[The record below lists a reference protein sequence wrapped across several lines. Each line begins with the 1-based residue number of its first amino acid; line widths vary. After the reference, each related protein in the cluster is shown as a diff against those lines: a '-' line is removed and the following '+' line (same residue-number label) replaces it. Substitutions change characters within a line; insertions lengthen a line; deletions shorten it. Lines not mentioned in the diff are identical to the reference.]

1 MFYVSR
7 VFSLSLCHSDVMLLF
22 PQMDDSNFISW
33 TYLGAGDDH
42 REYRVPIGTVVEDD
56 LDMFIPDTTIK
67 RTEKTFFLDG
77 KEGDQLKG
85 HYFLVQ
91 DDGTRQRIDFSRNCA
106 HIRVIGKSLICCM
119 CNQNLLKT

>member
-1 MFYVSR
+1 
-7 VFSLSLCHSDVMLLF
+7 MLLF

-33 TYLGAGDDH
+33 TYVGAGDDH
-42 REYRVPIGTVVEDD
+42 REFRVRIGTVVEDD
-56 LDMFIPDTTIK
+56 LDMFIPNTTIK

-77 KEGDQLKG
+77 KEAEQLKG

-91 DDGTRQRIDFSRNCA
+91 DDGTRQRIDLSRNCA